1 MHVIQ
6 RGNNRT
12 RIFRVPDDFAR
23 FRELLLEASRRFGCA
38 IHAYVFMTNHAHLLI
53 TPDDDR
59 GPSRMMQAIGQ
70 RYVRGM
76 NARHRRTGTLWEG
89 RFRSSLIDYERYLL
103 ACSRYIELNPV
114 RARMVDA
121 PDRYAW
127 SSYRCNAYGAID
139 ELVTPH
145 AVYQG
150 LDSSPAARQAAYRAL
165 FQVPLK
171 SRVVERIRDAANRGS
186 VLGGDH
192 FRERIEA
199 TVGRSV
205 VRLPHGGD
213 RRSTSFQR
221 L

>member
-12 RIFRVPDDFAR
+12 QIFRAADDFAR
-23 FRELLLEASRRFGCA
+23 FRELLLETSRRFGCA

-53 TPDDDR
+53 TPEDDH

-89 RFRSSLIDYERYLL
+89 RFRSSLIDSERYLL

-114 RARMVDA
+114 RACMVDA

-127 SSYRCNAYGAID
+127 SSYRFNAYGATD
-139 ELVTPH
+139 ELLTPH
-145 AVYQG
+145 SVYHG
-150 LDSSPAARQAAYRAL
+150 LGSSPADRQAAYRAL
-165 FQVPLK
+165 FRVPLR
-171 SRVVERIRDAANRGS
+171 SRMVDSIRDATNRGS
-186 VLGGDH
+186 VLGGAH
-192 FRERIEA
+192 FRERVEA
-199 TVGRSV
+199 ILGRSV
-205 VRLPHGGD
+205 VRFPHGGD
-213 RRSTSFQR
+213 RRSASFQR